1 MRSITYLYHCPS
13 CSQIELPNYGEQRC
27 PHCGS
32 PIRRIYRL
40 LAIQIRRGWTDVPYE
55 SRYENWTEAEK
66 AVARERGG

>member
-1 MRSITYLYHCPS
+1 MTYLYHCNS
-13 CSQIELPNYGEQRC
+13 CGEIELQEYGITEC

-40 LAIQIRRGWTDVPYE
+40 LGIQVKRGWTDVPYE